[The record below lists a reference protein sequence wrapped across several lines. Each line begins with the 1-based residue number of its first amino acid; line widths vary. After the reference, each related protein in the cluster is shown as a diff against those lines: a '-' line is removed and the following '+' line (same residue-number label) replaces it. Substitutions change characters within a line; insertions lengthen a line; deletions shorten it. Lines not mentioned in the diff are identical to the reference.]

1 MKSILSLIA
10 LVVATATPSLANVTV
25 TSPANNATV
34 GSPVHFTATAS
45 TACSKGVSAM
55 GVYVNNQRVVVQ
67 NGASLNANVPLSTGS
82 YRTVVQEWDGC
93 GGSTATAVDIT
104 VSGQSG
110 TPTAVNVS
118 SPVNNSTVSS
128 PVAFSANA
136 TTGTCA
142 NGIGAIGVYVDNT
155 LAYKTGGAALQT
167 SLAISTGKHY
177 VVVQAWDNCGGAIK
191 TPLTIT
197 VQAGS
202 APTVGISASP
212 ASITSGGSSVLN
224 VAASNATQVTVTGS
238 NGTSYNLPSGGG
250 QVTVAPTATTT
261 YTATATGST
270 GKVSATATVTVGSNA
285 TGLSVSSPANNSTV
299 SSPVPFAAQA
309 STAAC
314 AQGIAAMGVY
324 VDNKLAYSTNGSSIQ
339 TSVAISTGKHYVVVQ
354 AWDKCGGAIKTP
366 LTITVQATTQ
376 PTVTIAANP
385 AYVSTG
391 GSSVLNVV
399 ATNATEVTIAGSDGT
414 SYTLASTGGSQ
425 TVTPTATTTYTA
437 TVTGPNG
444 TATAQTTVTLT
455 SPSAGVPVLM
465 HKNDLA
471 GDGANLNE
479 TTLAPANVNATHF
492 GKKFSLPVDG
502 QIYAQPLYVPGLM
515 VKGAAHNTVFA
526 ATQNDSVYAFDSDS
540 GGQLWKVSL
549 GTPVANN
556 DPEGVQPTLGILSTP
571 VIDPTT
577 NTIYVTAVTT
587 GHVLK
592 LHALDITTG
601 AEKFGGPVVVTAK
614 VPGTGAGSSNGM
626 VPLSGGCYQRT
637 ALTLANGRI
646 YMGFGHC
653 DHGWMLAYNAT
664 TLAQTQAFNTSP
676 NGVGGDIWM
685 GGAGPVVDSNGN
697 LYLESADD
705 IGSTAPSS
713 SDYPDAFL
721 KMSPDLQVL
730 DFLIPSD
737 ERYLESNDADLGS
750 GGPILMPNNSSAHP
764 FELIGGGKDGR
775 VFVIDRNGMG
785 GYHADPNG
793 QNDNVQTIQTGTQQF
808 DNIWGSPAF
817 WNGLLFFHTE
827 GDVLRSYVWNAQGS
841 AGLLATHSAT
851 SGNIV
856 YLNHGGS
863 PSVSANGTSDAIVW
877 DVDNSG
883 YPQNGGSGGSPAVL
897 HAYNAN
903 DLGQELYNSSQAG
916 NGRDTAGHACKF
928 SIPTV
933 TGGKVFV
940 PTCTE
945 LDIYGLLP

>member
-1 MKSILSLIA
+1 MKTILPLIA
-10 LVVATATPSLANVTV
+10 MLLTSTMPAMASVSVS
-25 TSPANNATV
+25 SPANNSTV
-34 GSPVHFTATAS
+34 GSPVHYTATAS
-45 TACSKGVSAM
+45 TTCSKGVSAM
-55 GVYVNNQRVVVQ
+55 GVYVNNQRVVLQ
-67 NGASLNANVPLSTGS
+67 NGASLNANVTLSNG
-82 YRTVVQEWDGC
+82 YYQTVVQEWDGC
-93 GGSTATAVDIT
+93 GGSTATPVDIT

-118 SPVNNSTVSS
+118 SPANNSTVSS
-128 PVAFSANA
+128 PVTFSANA
-136 TTGTCA
+136 TTGTCS
-142 NGIGAIGVYVDNT
+142 NGINAIGVYVDNS

-197 VQAGS
+197 VQPA
-202 APTVGISASP
+202 AAATVSISASP
-212 ASITSGGSSVLN
+212 ASINSGGSSVLS
-224 VAASNATQVTVTGS
+224 VTASNATQVTITGS
-238 NGTSYNLPSGGG
+238 NGTSYTLPTSGG
-250 QVTVAPTATTT
+250 QQTVTPTATTT
-261 YTATATGST
+261 YTATATGAS
-270 GKVSATATVTVGSNA
+270 GKVSSTATVTVGNTTA
-285 TGLSVSSPANNSTV
+285 VVVSSPANNSTV
-299 SSPVPFAAQA
+299 SSPVTFAAQA
-309 STAAC
+309 TTAVC
-314 AQGIAAMGVY
+314 AKGIAAIGVY
-324 VDNKLAYSTNGSSIQ
+324 VDNTLAYKINGAVLQ
-339 TSVAISTGKHYVVVQ
+339 TSLAISTGKHYVVVQ

-366 LTITVQATTQ
+366 LTITVQSSTQ

-385 AYVSTG
+385 AFINAG
-391 GSSVLNVV
+391 GTSVLNVV
-399 ATNATEVTIAGSDGT
+399 ATNATQVTIAGSDGT

-425 TVTPTATTTYTA
+425 TVTPAATTTYTA

-455 SPSAGVPVLM
+455 SPSAGVAVLM

-479 TTLAPANVNATHF
+479 VTLTPANVNAKNF
-492 GKKFSLPVDG
+492 GRKYALPVDG

-515 VKGAAHNTVFA
+515 VNGAAHNTVFA

-540 GGQLWKVSL
+540 GSQLWKMSL
-549 GTPVANN
+549 GTTVSNN
-556 DPEGVQPTLGILSTP
+556 DPEGVQPILGILSTP

-577 NTIYVTAVTT
+577 NTIYVTAVTS
-587 GHVLK
+587 GRVLK

-601 AEKFGGPVVVTAK
+601 AEKFGGPVAVTAS
-614 VPGTGAGSSNGM
+614 VPGTGAGSSNGK
-626 VPLSGGCYQRT
+626 VPLSAGCYQRT

-653 DHGWMLAYNAT
+653 DHGWMLAYNAS

-685 GGAGPVVDSNGN
+685 GGAAPVVDSNGN

-713 SDYPDAFL
+713 TDYPDAFL

-750 GGPILMPNNSSAHP
+750 GGPILMPNNSSSHP

-793 QNDNVQTIQTGTQQF
+793 QNDNVQTVQTGTQQF

-817 WNGLLFFHTE
+817 WNGLLYFHTE

-841 AGLLATHSAT
+841 AGLLATHSAN

-856 YLNHGGS
+856 YLNHGAS
-863 PSVSANGTSDAIVW
+863 PSISANGTNDGIVW

-883 YPQNGGSGGSPAVL
+883 YPKNGGSGGSPAVL
-897 HAYNAN
+897 HAYNA
-903 DLGQELYNSSQAG
+903 DDVGQELYNSSQAG
-916 NGRDTAGHACKF
+916 SGRDTAGHACKF
-928 SIPTV
+928 SVPTV